1 LRRTFLVAS
10 LAIQFGTEASL
21 PPFFRDHPGPYLP
34 RRTVP
39 DMLAVPAIEIGHPVV
54 FLVLVKRNDFALHA
68 SPPRKDKP
76 GSYFGN

>member
-1 LRRTFLVAS
+1 
-10 LAIQFGTEASL
+10 
-21 PPFFRDHPGPYLP
+21 
-34 RRTVP
+34 
-39 DMLAVPAIEIGHPVV
+39 MLAVPAIEIGHPVV